1 MSSRT
6 PAETGSRFHD
16 LDRRQSEEPVFK
28 RRNLPHLEVSGAT
41 YFVTFRSKIVLA
53 AAGRDIVLLEIQR
66 RASREIDLVAAVV
79 MPDHAHLIF
88 RLVGDAKLSQ
98 VLQLIK
104 GRTSKEI
111 NRLLMRRGALWI
123 EESFDRV
130 IRNETDLEQKIEYI
144 KQNPVKKGL
153 VTDAADYR
161 WLLAMKP
168 EPR

>member
-1 MSSRT
+1 
-6 PAETGSRFHD
+6 
-16 LDRRQSEEPVFK
+16 
-28 RRNLPHLEVSGAT
+28 
-41 YFVTFRSKIVLA
+41 
-53 AAGRDIVLLEIQR
+53 
-66 RASREIDLVAAVV
+66 
-79 MPDHAHLIF
+79 
-88 RLVGDAKLSQ
+88 
-98 VLQLIK
+98 
-104 GRTSKEI
+104 
-111 NRLLMRRGALWI
+111 MRRGALWI